1 LKLKRLKE
9 LLGCRLVER
18 VRKPPGRKKGKD
30 SVLGLYPALQGK
42 RCGQRDSCEALHR
55 ALVPFDL

>member
-18 VRKPPGRKKGKD
+18 VRKPPGRKKVKTA
-30 SVLGLYPALQGK
+30 S
-42 RCGQRDSCEALHR
+42 
-55 ALVPFDL
+55 